1 MWQNDTGW
9 KGGDRPAGGNRSGS
23 VRGWPGRS
31 DLFAG
36 PLRRAHLL
44 TTRKRAVVLPPA
56 VVRSP
61 RGGPPDVPSL
71 ASMDRPADA
80 IGGLCIGRSCADA
93 LGAWGRLATNK
104 RASVHTGALL
114 ATTISAYKRGLK
126 VVCCHGILYF
136 KDSDE
141 GARKKEKKCSQY
153 FDLCS
158 LGVRSNRAATFLW

>member
-1 MWQNDTGW
+1 MYCVKGGFTTEYITWLAVHLWQNDTGW

-31 DLFAG
+31 DLFVG

-71 ASMDRPADA
+71 PSMDRPADA
-80 IGGLCIGRSCADA
+80 TGGLCIGRSCADA
-93 LGAWGRLATNK
+93 LGAWGPSVTNK
-104 RASVHTGALL
+104 LRRVHTGALL
-114 ATTISAYKRGLK
+114 ATTVNAYKRGLQA
-126 VVCCHGILYF
+126 VCDDGIL
-136 KDSDE
+136 
-141 GARKKEKKCSQY
+141 CSCQ
-153 FDLCS
+153 FDKQKF
-158 LGVRSNRAATFLW
+158 G